1 METLISIAVELLK
14 LVPLILVFYVPALL
28 GVATWSERGEGYKAK
43 AGLWFAV
50 GFGGVVFVHLVFRS
64 VSTLQVLSTLGLS
77 LVQIAVALALAALT
91 VYKLAD

>member
-1 METLISIAVELLK
+1 MSIAIELLK

-28 GVATWSERGEGYKAK
+28 GVATWKERGEGYKAK

-50 GFGGVVFVHLVFRS
+50 GFGSVVFVHLVFRS
-64 VSTLQVLSTLGLS
+64 VSALQVLSTLGLS